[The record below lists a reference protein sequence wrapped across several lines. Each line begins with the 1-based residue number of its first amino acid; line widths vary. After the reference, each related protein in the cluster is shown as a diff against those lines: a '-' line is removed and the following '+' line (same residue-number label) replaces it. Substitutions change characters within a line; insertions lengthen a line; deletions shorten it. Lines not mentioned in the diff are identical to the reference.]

1 MKSFFKYLL
10 ASILGVMIAGLLLF
24 FIFIGI
30 ISAMVSSQD
39 KPVDIKKN
47 SVLLLKLNQSIHDR
61 KPSMPLI
68 FSDITSLSAETALGL
83 NEILNCIEKARLDT
97 NIRGIYLELTDMSAG
112 IATVEEIR
120 KALIDFKKSGK
131 FIVAFSNSFS
141 QKSYY
146 LASVSDKLY
155 LNPEGSVDFVGLSA
169 ELMFYK
175 KTLEKLDIEPEVIR
189 HGKFKSAVE
198 PFMYDKM
205 SPENREQIKT
215 YVGSIWNHMVEQI
228 GISRNIPVEKLN
240 NFADSLLMWN
250 NEAAV
255 RYGMIHAL
263 LYKDQVLDTLAT
275 LVHINKAKDL
285 SMVTLQKYVNAPKSK
300 SDKSFTR
307 DKIAVIYAEGDIVVG
322 EQGEGSIGS
331 EKIAR
336 TIRNARQ
343 DSSIKAIV
351 FRVNS
356 GGGSALASEVIW
368 RELSL
373 ARQVK
378 PVIAS
383 MGDLAASGGYYIVA
397 AADTIVASPNTITGS
412 IGVFGLLVNAEDFM
426 ENKLGVTTDVEKTNA
441 YSDFG
446 SIFRPLTG
454 TERMVLQNM
463 VDETYKTFVTHVSDG
478 RKISYESVDQMGEGR
493 VWSGTNAL
501 GLKLVD
507 VLGGL
512 NDAIDIAA
520 KKAGLDN
527 YRIVELP
534 KQEDPFT
541 QVMKELTGDVRERLI
556 RKEISEFYP
565 QYRALKEMLS
575 GDRIQ
580 AKLPY
585 EIRIQ

>member
-39 KPVDIKKN
+39 KAVDVKKN

-61 KPSMPLI
+61 KPSMPLL

-83 NEILNCIEKARLDT
+83 NEILSCIDKARLDT
-97 NIRGIYLELTDMSAG
+97 NIRGIYLELSDIQAG

-120 KALIDFKKSGK
+120 DALIDFKKSGK
-131 FIVAFSNSFS
+131 FIVAFSNTFS
-141 QKSYY
+141 QKAYY

-155 LNPEGSVDFVGLSA
+155 LNPEGSLDFVGLSA

-228 GISRNIPVEKLN
+228 GISRNIPVAKLN

-250 NEAAV
+250 NESAI
-255 RYGMIHAL
+255 RYGMINAL
-263 LYKDQVLDTLAT
+263 LYKDQVLDTLAN
-275 LVHINKAKDL
+275 LVHISKAKDL
-285 SMVTLQKYVNAPKSK
+285 SIITLQKYVNAPKSK
-300 SDKSFTR
+300 SDKGYTR
-307 DKIAVIYAEGDIVVG
+307 EKIAVIYAEGDIVVG

-373 ARQVK
+373 ARKVK

-383 MGDLAASGGYYIVA
+383 MGDMAASGGYYIVA
-397 AADTIVASPNTITGS
+397 AADTIVANPNTITGS

-454 TERMVLQNM
+454 TEKMVLQNM
-463 VDETYKTFVTHVSDG
+463 VDETYKTFVSHVSDG
-478 RKISYESVDQMGEGR
+478 RKLPYESVDQMGEGR
-493 VWSGTNAL
+493 VWSGSNAL
-501 GLKLVD
+501 DRKLVD
-507 VLGGL
+507 VMGGL
-512 NDAIDIAA
+512 NDAVDIAA
-520 KKAGLDN
+520 KKAGLVN

-556 RKEISEFYP
+556 RKELSEFYP
-565 QYRALKEMLS
+565 QYRAMKEMLS

-580 AKLPY
+580 AKLPF
-585 EIRIQ
+585 EVRIH

>member
-39 KPVDIKKN
+39 KPVDVKKN

-61 KPSMPLI
+61 KPSMPLF

-83 NEILNCIEKARLDT
+83 NEILSCIDKARLDT
-97 NIRGIYLELTDMSAG
+97 NIRGIYLELSNIQAG

-120 KALIDFKKSGK
+120 NALIDFKKSGK
-131 FIVAFSNSFS
+131 FIVAFSNAFS

-155 LNPEGSVDFVGLSA
+155 LNPEGSLNFVGLSA
-169 ELMFYK
+169 ELMFFK

-228 GISRNIPVEKLN
+228 GISRNIPVAKLN
-240 NFADSLLMWN
+240 DFADSLLMWN
-250 NEAAV
+250 NESSI
-255 RYGMIHAL
+255 RYGMINAL
-263 LYKDQVLDTLAT
+263 LYKDQVLDTLAN
-275 LVHINKAKDL
+275 LVHISKAKDL
-285 SMVTLQKYVNAPKSK
+285 SLITLQKYVKAPKSK
-300 SDKSFTR
+300 SDKGYAR
-307 DKIAVIYAEGDIVVG
+307 EKIAVIYAEGDIVVG
-322 EQGEGSIGS
+322 EQGEGYIGS

-383 MGDLAASGGYYIVA
+383 MGDVAASGGYYIVA
-397 AADTIVASPNTITGS
+397 AADTIVANPNTITGS

-463 VDETYKTFVTHVSDG
+463 VDETYKTFVSHVSDG
-478 RKISYESVDQMGEGR
+478 RKLPYESVDQIGEGR
-493 VWSGTNAL
+493 VWSGTNAQDR
-501 GLKLVD
+501 KLVD
-507 VLGGL
+507 VMGGL
-512 NDAIDIAA
+512 NDAVDIAA

-556 RKEISEFYP
+556 RKELSEFYP
-565 QYRALKEMLS
+565 QYRAMKEMLS

-580 AKLPY
+580 AKLPF
-585 EIRIQ
+585 EVRIH

>member
-10 ASILGVMIAGLLLF
+10 ASILGVIIASLLLF
-24 FIFIGI
+24 FIAIGLL
-30 ISAMVSSQD
+30 SAVISSQD

-47 SVLLLKLNQSIHDR
+47 TILMLKLNQPINDR
-61 KPSMPLI
+61 KPSMPAFFYD
-68 FSDITSLSAETALGL
+68 FSILSAENQLGL
-83 NEILNCIEKARLDT
+83 NDILNCLEKARLDT
-97 NIRGIYLELTDMSAG
+97 NIRGVYLDLSEIQAG

-120 KALIDFKKSGK
+120 NALIDFKKSGK
-131 FIVAFSNSFS
+131 FIVAFSNTFS

-146 LASVSDKLY
+146 LASVADKLY
-155 LNPEGSVDFVGLSA
+155 LNPGGSVNFVGLSA

-228 GISRNIPVEKLN
+228 AVSRNITAEKLN
-240 NFADSLLMWN
+240 YYADSLLLWN
-250 NEAAV
+250 NRSAIT
-255 RYGMIHAL
+255 YGMIDAT
-263 LYKDQVLDTLAT
+263 LYKDQVLDTLAQ
-275 LVHINKAKDL
+275 LVEISHAKNLNMISLNKYDK
-285 SMVTLQKYVNAPKSK
+285 VPKTK
-300 SDKSFTR
+300 SDKGYTR
-307 DKIAVIYAEGDIVVG
+307 NKIAVIYAEGDILVG

-356 GGGSALASEVIW
+356 GGGSALASDVIW
-368 RELSL
+368 RELYL

-383 MGDLAASGGYYIVA
+383 MGDVAASGGYYIVA

-412 IGVFGLLVNAEDFM
+412 IGVFGLLVNAEGFF
-426 ENKLGVTTDVEKTNA
+426 ENKLGITTDIEKTNT

-446 SIFRPLTG
+446 SIFRPLSES
-454 TERMVLQNM
+454 ERMVLQNM
-463 VDETYKTFVTHVSDG
+463 VDETYSTFVTIVSEG
-478 RKISYESVDQMGEGR
+478 RSLPYKAVDKIGEGR

-501 GLKLVD
+501 EIGLVD
-507 VLGGL
+507 VMGGL
-512 NDAIDIAA
+512 SDAIRIAA
-520 KKAGLDN
+520 EKADLDN
-527 YRIVELP
+527 YRIVDLP
-534 KQEDPFT
+534 KLEDPFT
-541 QVMKELTGDVRERLI
+541 QVMKELTGDVRERII
-556 RKEISEFYP
+556 RHELADRYH
-565 QYRALKEMLS
+565 QYRFMKGLLQ

-580 AKLPY
+580 ARLPF
-585 EIRIQ
+585 EISVH

>member
-1 MKSFFKYLL
+1 
-10 ASILGVMIAGLLLF
+10 
-24 FIFIGI
+24 
-30 ISAMVSSQD
+30 
-39 KPVDIKKN
+39 
-47 SVLLLKLNQSIHDR
+47 
-61 KPSMPLI
+61 
-68 FSDITSLSAETALGL
+68 
-83 NEILNCIEKARLDT
+83 CIDKARLDT
-97 NIRGIYLELTDMSAG
+97 NIRGIYLELSNLQAG

-120 KALIDFKKSGK
+120 NALIDFKKSGK
-131 FIVAFSNSFS
+131 FIVAFSNAFS

-155 LNPEGSVDFVGLSA
+155 LNPEGSLDFVGLSA

-175 KTLEKLDIEPEVIR
+175 KALEKLDIEPEVIR

-228 GISRNIPVEKLN
+228 GISRNVPVANLN

-250 NEAAV
+250 NESAI
-255 RYGMIHAL
+255 RYGMINAL
-263 LYKDQVLDTLAT
+263 LYKDQVLDTLAN
-275 LVHINKAKDL
+275 LVHISKAKDL

-300 SDKSFTR
+300 SDKGYTR
-307 DKIAVIYAEGDIVVG
+307 EKIAVIYAEGDILVG
-322 EQGEGSIGS
+322 EQGEGYIGS

-368 RELSL
+368 RELYL
-373 ARQVK
+373 ARQIK

-463 VDETYKTFVTHVSDG
+463 VDETYKTFVSHVSDG
-478 RKISYESVDQMGEGR
+478 RQLPYESVDQMGEGR
-493 VWSGTNAL
+493 VWSGSNAL
-501 GLKLVD
+501 DRKLVD

-556 RKEISEFYP
+556 RKELSAFYP
-565 QYRALKEMLS
+565 QYRAMKEMLS

-580 AKLPY
+580 ARLPF
-585 EIRIQ
+585 EVRIH